1 MKGDERVDLGEEGA
15 DAGLLFDL
23 AWQSQLGFKEIA
35 GRDVKQAVVSGA
47 FGGNQPNPFVPPVS
61 FVVSHQRKKVS
72 PTSSSRTNVKGR

>member
-1 MKGDERVDLGEEGA
+1 MKGDERVEPGEEGA

-47 FGGNQPNPFVPPVS
+47 FGGNQPNPFVPTVS
-61 FVVSHQRKKVS
+61 FVVSHQKRRIAYIEPK
-72 PTSSSRTNVKGR
+72 TNVKGR